1 MLLDE
6 ELDDDDDA
14 DDSDRLT
21 RDIKLIFCPPGT
33 SSVLA
38 DNAFAFISKVSFTVV
53 VVGRSVDMT
62 TTNNIF
68 CYIYL
73 KTTTEKGRT
82 KN

>member
-6 ELDDDDDA
+6 ELDADDDA
-14 DDSDRLT
+14 DDNDRLT

-33 SSVLA
+33 SSVLE

-62 TTNNIF
+62 PTIVLF

-73 KTTTEKGRT
+73 KATTEKER
-82 KN
+82 KAN